1 MLKLLTA
8 TQEEGRYDSQS
19 TLKNARLRE
28 KCMNDQKAE
37 ILHLPPS
44 HSLLQAVP
52 HIRDLSHKI
61 HGGSFQSIHPI
72 GQPRAA
78 TTVTSLDE
86 GFQDKGG
93 RSPQGRSPS

>member
-19 TLKNARLRE
+19 TLKNARRRE
-28 KCMNDQKAE
+28 KCMNDQKQKSYTCR
-37 ILHLPPS
+37 HLT
-44 HSLLQAVP
+44 LLQAVP

-93 RSPQGRSPS
+93 RPPQGRSPS